1 MAEQNIEVTI
11 APDGT
16 VGMHVDGIA
25 GMGCLEETEDLVRML
40 GGDVETR
47 EMTAEAYVED
57 EAEAGQDRR
66 DQVWG

>member
-1 MAEQNIEVTI
+1 MAEENIEVTI

-16 VGMHVDGIA
+16 VAMHVDGIA

-47 EMTAEAYVED
+47 ELTAEAYVED
-57 EAEAGQDRR
+57 ETEQERR